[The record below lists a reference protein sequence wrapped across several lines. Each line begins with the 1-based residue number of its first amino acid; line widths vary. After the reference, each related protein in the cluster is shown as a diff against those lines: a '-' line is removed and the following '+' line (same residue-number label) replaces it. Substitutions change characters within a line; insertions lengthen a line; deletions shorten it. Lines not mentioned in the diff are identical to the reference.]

1 MSGGSSQHDPE
12 SPDGPGQNTGSGGE
26 NAGLGLNGAPDEDSL
41 FVGMGAICNTVAR
54 LTGVDGAAVAVLTSS
69 GTVRELVHATDALA
83 QQIDELQFTL
93 GEGPCLDAFGQN
105 CEIVCDTLDDPAY
118 AQRWP
123 VFTAEVV
130 QLGVAALFALPVPGE
145 LHPMGVLELYRHT
158 AGELTEREV
167 EVARMCATSIR
178 GALESNWYTHVIRS
192 GSTVAA
198 VEAAALYGAAA
209 PEPDSLFTR
218 SQVHVAAGMVAVQ
231 LKIPAQEGLARLR
244 AYAYGQ
250 KRSILAVAADVVS
263 RRLSFRG
270 LDGGGDDTGRQVPW
284 R

>member
-1 MSGGSSQHDPE
+1 MSGDSSQHDPE
-12 SPDGPGQNTGSGGE
+12 SPAELSLDS
-26 NAGLGLNGAPDEDSL
+26 APHEDSL
-41 FVGMGAICNTVAR
+41 FVGMGVICDTVAR

-69 GTVRELVHATDALA
+69 GAVRELVHATDALA

-93 GEGPCLDAFGQN
+93 GEGPCLDAFGEN
-105 CEIVCDTLDDPAY
+105 REVVCATLDDPKY

-145 LHPMGVLELYRHT
+145 LHPMGVLELYRYT

-167 EVARMCATSIR
+167 ESARMCATSIR
-178 GALESNWYTHVIRS
+178 GALESNWYTHVVRS

-198 VEAAALYGAAA
+198 VEAAALHGAEAA
-209 PEPDSLFTR
+209 QPDSPFTR

-231 LKIPAQEGLARLR
+231 LKVPTQDGLARLR

-270 LDGGGDDTGRQVPW
+270 LDGGGDDADGHVTRQ
-284 R
+284 